1 MMMRPRPVPSR
12 LRGFAEDRS
21 GSSVVEF
28 ALLLPLM
35 LTMYFGSIQVTDA
48 ISADRQVTLVAST
61 AAEITSQYSQ
71 VATSDVTNILTAAA
85 AVMAPFSVTSANA
98 TVRLSSI
105 TVDNNGNAT
114 VAWSRC
120 LNGTARSGT
129 VTNLIPAGLLIA
141 NTSVIWGEAT
151 YTYRPTIGWG
161 IVGTVPMSDQIFLRP
176 RQSANVTLNGSSGC
190 STSS

>member
-1 MMMRPRPVPSR
+1 MRPHLAPYRSR
-12 LRGFAEDRS
+12 CFVGDGS

-71 VATSDVTNILTAAA
+71 VATSDVTSILTVAA
-85 AVMAPFSVTSANA
+85 AVMAPFSVTNANA

-120 LNGTARSGT
+120 LNGTARSGI
-129 VTNLIPAGLLIA
+129 VTSLIPAGLLVA

-151 YTYRPTIGWG
+151 YSYRPTIGWG

-176 RQSANVTLNGSSGC
+176 RQSASVSLTGSSGC
-190 STSS
+190 TTTS